1 MEKKE
6 VDFASLKYFS
16 ICVNLLDKKQHY
28 AYGIGLQLL
37 ASWKALLVS
46 ASLFDY
52 HKADYFCLRSF
63 HNSIGLC

>member
-16 ICVNLLDKKQHY
+16 ICVNLLDKKQH
-28 AYGIGLQLL
+28 YGIGLQLL